1 MANDVLKLDI
11 STAVA
16 KLLKAIRRMVGKRMA
31 GGVVTLD
38 VDSSAIRLLEIRRG
52 VVRKWASVSLE
63 PEGAEEETALGRQAL
78 GTMVR
83 QLMASSG
90 IKARKV
96 IAGLSGLYSINRL
109 LPMSSLPQG
118 LTTQEAVEEVAKEIM
133 PVPGDKLYLSW
144 QTITAGE
151 DEQQVLILGV
161 PRGTVDDAAQ
171 ALKTVGINPHILELR
186 TMALTRAV
194 SREQALIL
202 NIEPSSLDVIIV
214 VNNIPRIM
222 RAVAWQPG
230 DLTEEDTVEHLAV
243 TLEITVDFYDSNHPD
258 TPLDPATP
266 LFITGQMSAD
276 LTLMEKLQARLR
288 YPVESLAPPLDYPES
303 LPISQYAVNIGLAL
317 RGTALSREREEGGYM
332 PLDINLLPESYRPWK
347 PAARQLYAAGLIIVA
362 IALLFP
368 VFQVAA
374 EAMEKTADL
383 QIKFNV
389 LNARLELQKTE
400 IKRREPIKKA
410 IAEFNTIINKGGNF
424 TEDLEVIRSEAEEL
438 GVQVESITHE
448 GGSISVTCQSD
459 DYVTFRAYKMALEE
473 SGRFTT
479 PIPPPEGYPY
489 TTGGILKMEPGTG
502 E

>member
-1 MANDVLKLDI
+1 
-11 STAVA
+11 
-16 KLLKAIRRMVGKRMA
+16 
-31 GGVVTLD
+31 
-38 VDSSAIRLLEIRRG
+38 
-52 VVRKWASVSLE
+52 
-63 PEGAEEETALGRQAL
+63 
-78 GTMVR
+78 
-83 QLMASSG
+83 
-90 IKARKV
+90 
-96 IAGLSGLYSINRL
+96 
-109 LPMSSLPQG
+109 
-118 LTTQEAVEEVAKEIM
+118 
-133 PVPGDKLYLSW
+133 
-144 QTITAGE
+144 
-151 DEQQVLILGV
+151 
-161 PRGTVDDAAQ
+161 
-171 ALKTVGINPHILELR
+171 
-186 TMALTRAV
+186 
-194 SREQALIL
+194 
-202 NIEPSSLDVIIV
+202 
-214 VNNIPRIM
+214 
-222 RAVAWQPG
+222 
-230 DLTEEDTVEHLAV
+230 VEHLAV
-243 TLEITVDFYDSNHPD
+243 TLEVTVDFYDSNHPG

-276 LTLMEKLQARLR
+276 LTLMEELQARLR
-288 YPVESLAPPLDYPES
+288 YPVESLAPPLDYPAS

-347 PAARQLYAAGLIIVA
+347 PTARQLFAAGLIIAA

-389 LNARLELQKTE
+389 LNTRLELQKTE

-424 TEDLEVIRSEAEEL
+424 TEDLEVIRREAEEL
-438 GVQVESITHE
+438 GVQVKSIAH
-448 GGSISVTCQSD
+448 GGGGISVVCQSD

-489 TTGGILKMEPGTG
+489 TTGGTLKMEPGTG